1 MSILTLQYV
10 LIAANSTTST
20 SDMLILSSVTSFIGI
35 AVIFAISMLFPF
47 SPVERFMLLIVFA
60 TPTAVSSYP
69 MAQNMGGDGPLAGQ
83 LVVFTTTLSIFTLFL
98 FIFILRLLGLI

>member
-1 MSILTLQYV
+1 
-10 LIAANSTTST
+10 
-20 SDMLILSSVTSFIGI
+20 
-35 AVIFAISMLFPF
+35 
-47 SPVERFMLLIVFA
+47 
-60 TPTAVSSYP
+60 